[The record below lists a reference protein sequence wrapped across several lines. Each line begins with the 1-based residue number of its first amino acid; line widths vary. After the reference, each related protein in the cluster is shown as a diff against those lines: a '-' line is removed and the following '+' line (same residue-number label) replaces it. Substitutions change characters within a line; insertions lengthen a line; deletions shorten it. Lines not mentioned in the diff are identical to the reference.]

1 MTPVFVLMYFD
12 VMAHFGQSQIA
23 YCRLM
28 YIDIVPNRRSP
39 PAILLRESVREGKRV
54 VKRTVANLSGLTIEQ
69 AEAMRHVLKGQRL
82 APIDEAFGITRS
94 QAHGHVE
101 AVRAAMKRLGF
112 DTLVDSKSSRERDL
126 VVAMVV
132 GRIIAPEAS
141 KLSMTQAWADTTLAD
156 DLGLA
161 DADEDELYAAMDWLI
176 ERQGAIDKRLAK
188 RHLKAGGLVLFDLT
202 SSWFEG
208 TKCPLA
214 KLGYSVHA
222 QHGSAMTTAAPEPCR

>member
-1 MTPVFVLMYFD
+1 
-12 VMAHFGQSQIA
+12 
-23 YCRLM
+23 M
-28 YIDIVPNRRSP
+28 YIDIVPDRRSP

-82 APIDEAFGITRS
+82 APIDEAFEITRS

-141 KLSMTQAWADTTLAD
+141 KLGMTQAWADTTLAD

-222 QHGSAMTTAAPEPCR
+222 QHGSAMTTAAPEPCK